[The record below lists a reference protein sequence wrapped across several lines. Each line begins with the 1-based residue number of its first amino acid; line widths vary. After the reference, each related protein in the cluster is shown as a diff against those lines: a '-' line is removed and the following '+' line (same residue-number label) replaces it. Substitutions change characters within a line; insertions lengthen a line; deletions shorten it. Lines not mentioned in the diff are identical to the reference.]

1 MENEITAK
9 IIGTT
14 NKVKLTGSLQKGTV
28 LSLDAFLSECSMV
41 RSFLDTYNFKD
52 FGVVA
57 RFSSGESSAVLMVT
71 ISKDITPKNSLLLKV
86 NNRRK
91 AIDFSDK
98 YDVAEISVLKDI
110 ISMLGEFDMETV
122 SASVTIKDSSFRH
135 DKKAKLWIKEAEE
148 HIAEAHRCIQG
159 GLMSQVQLVFVLD
172 ADAGK
177 LGSFSRSLTMTIS
190 STEPCSLIDAL
201 LNDIKREKRNALR
214 FPGADT
220 EAILAELW
228 FQGIIAS
235 WLREQE

>member
-1 MENEITAK
+1 MENSITAK

-14 NKVKLTGSLQKGTV
+14 NKVKLTGSLQKGAV

-41 RSFLDTYNFKD
+41 RSFLDTYNLKD
-52 FGVVA
+52 FGIVA
-57 RFSSGESSAVLMVT
+57 RFSSAVSSAVLMVT

-110 ISMLGEFDMETV
+110 ISMLGEFDRETV
-122 SASVTIKDSSFRH
+122 SASVTIKDSPFRH
-135 DKKAKLWIKEAEE
+135 ENQAKLWSKEAEE

-159 GLMSQVQLVFVLD
+159 GIMSQVQLVFVLE

-177 LGSFSRSLTMTIS
+177 LGSFSRSLTMSIS
-190 STEPCSLIDAL
+190 NTEPCSLIDAL
-201 LNDIKREKRNALR
+201 IADIKREERNALR
-214 FPGADT
+214 CPDAKS

-235 WLREQE
+235 WLKDQG

>member
-1 MENEITAK
+1 MENGITAK

-14 NKVKLTGSLQKGTV
+14 NKARLTGSLQKGAV
-28 LSLDAFLSECSMV
+28 LSLDAFLSECGRV
-41 RSFLDTYNFKD
+41 RSFLDTYNLEN
-52 FGVVA
+52 FGIVA

-71 ISKDITPKNSLLLKV
+71 ISRDITPKNSLLLKA

-91 AIDFSDK
+91 AIDFSDQ
-98 YDVAEISVLKDI
+98 YDVAEISVLNDI
-110 ISMLGEFDMETV
+110 ISTLGEFDRETV
-122 SASVTIKDSSFRH
+122 SAFITIKDSPFRH
-135 DKKAKLWIKEAEE
+135 DKKAKLWLKEAEE

-159 GLMSQVQLVFVLD
+159 GILSQVQLVFVLE

-190 STEPCSLIDAL
+190 STEPYSLIDAL
-201 LNDIKREKRNALR
+201 LADIKREKRNALR

-220 EAILAELW
+220 EAIFAELW

-235 WLREQE
+235 WLRGQG

>member
-14 NKVKLTGSLQKGTV
+14 NKVKLTGSLQKGAV

-41 RSFLDTYNFKD
+41 RSFLDTYNLKD
-52 FGVVA
+52 FGIVA
-57 RFSSGESSAVLMVT
+57 RFSSDVSSAVLMVI
-71 ISKDITPKNSLLLKV
+71 ISRDITPKNSLLLKA

-98 YDVAEISVLKDI
+98 YDVAEISVLTDI
-110 ISMLGEFDMETV
+110 ISTLGEPDKVSV
-122 SASVTIKDSSFRH
+122 SAFITIKDSPFRH
-135 DKKAKLWIKEAEE
+135 DKKAKRWIKEAEE
-148 HIAEAHRCIQG
+148 HIAEAHRCIQSG
-159 GLMSQVQLVFVLD
+159 IMSQVQLVFVLD

-177 LGSFSRSLTMTIS
+177 LGSFSRSFTMSIS
-190 STEPCSLIDAL
+190 SAEPCSLIDAL
-201 LNDIKREKRNALR
+201 LADIKREERNALR

-220 EAILAELW
+220 EAIFAELW
-228 FQGIIAS
+228 FQGVIAS

>member
-41 RSFLDTYNFKD
+41 RSFLDAYNLKD

-110 ISMLGEFDMETV
+110 ISMLGEFDRETV
-122 SASVTIKDSSFRH
+122 SASVTIKDSPFRH
-135 DKKAKLWIKEAEE
+135 DKKSKA
-148 HIAEAHRCIQG
+148 
-159 GLMSQVQLVFVLD
+159 LD
-172 ADAGK
+172 Q
-177 LGSFSRSLTMTIS
+177 RS
-190 STEPCSLIDAL
+190 
-201 LNDIKREKRNALR
+201 
-214 FPGADT
+214 
-220 EAILAELW
+220 
-228 FQGIIAS
+228 
-235 WLREQE
+235 

>member
-1 MENEITAK
+1 MENGITAK

-14 NKVKLTGSLQKGTV
+14 NKVKLTGSLQKGAV
-28 LSLDAFLSECSMV
+28 LSLDAFLSECGMI
-41 RSFLDTYNFKD
+41 RSFLDTYNLKD
-52 FGVVA
+52 FGIVA
-57 RFSSGESSAVLMVT
+57 RFSSAESSAVLMVT
-71 ISKDITPKNSLLLKV
+71 ISRDITPKNSLLLKA

-110 ISMLGEFDMETV
+110 ISTLGEFDRETV
-122 SASVTIKDSSFRH
+122 SASVTIKDSPFRH

-148 HIAEAHRCIQG
+148 HIAEAHRCIQSG
-159 GLMSQVQLVFVLD
+159 IMSQVQLVFVLE

-201 LNDIKREKRNALR
+201 LADIKREKRNVLR
-214 FPGADT
+214 CPDAKS
-220 EAILAELW
+220 EAILA
-228 FQGIIAS
+228 
-235 WLREQE
+235 